1 MQPSVNAVEAI
12 GSDDLHIGSL
22 YERLLV
28 KFSTAGFSVPSL
40 IAADCLKVGALLKCF
55 QDFIKL

>member
-22 YERLLV
+22 YETAGQV
-28 KFSTAGFSVPSL
+28 FYSAGFSVPSL
-40 IAADCLKVGALLKCF
+40 IAADCLKVEVLLKCF